1 MFLQH
6 KHLGK
11 PVEPFVQ
18 IPAKAAESYVPGEV
32 LVLTGGVAE
41 KCTGTTVP
49 SHICQKKLEDA
60 KEGELLDCTVI
71 NAEQELEVPLSV
83 DGSELKA
90 GSKVTI
96 GTDGLTVTATTT
108 DGVFLITEV
117 LGTAVGDNVR
127 GFFMR

>member
-18 IPAKAAESYVPGEV
+18 IPAKAAESYTPGEV
-32 LVLTGGVAE
+32 LVLTDGVAE

-49 SHICQKKLEDA
+49 SHICQKKLENAVAED
-60 KEGELLDCTVI
+60 LLDCTVI
-71 NAEQELEVPLSV
+71 NAEQELEVPLSA
-83 DGSELKA
+83 DGTGLKA
-90 GSKVTI
+90 GNKVTI
-96 GTDGLTVTATTT
+96 GIDSLTVTATT
-108 DGVFLITEV
+108 DSGVFLITEV